1 MTGNKTNIIHYHITK
16 CQIKLDLAWLFI
28 LVLLNIIL
36 VPSFLK
42 QIRITMKPKQI
53 FGLNPNVFFLGLVSF
68 LTDVSSEMIF
78 PIFSL
83 FLFNVLHAP
92 TTIIGLIEG
101 AAGSIASLVR
111 IFSGWLSDKL
121 GKRKGLT
128 ILGYGLSTLAK
139 PFMYI
144 ATTWGIAFGVRFAD
158 RVGKGI
164 RTAPRDALV
173 ADSLTPEQRGKGFG
187 LHRAMDTFGAV
198 VGIVSAVIIVLLCQG
213 KNWALT
219 RGTYQQLVLIGII
232 PAVLALFVFFFVR
245 EPEKKTSTEI
255 SPKSKFSGLLSGFDR
270 RFKIFLGIIF
280 LFTLGNSSDA
290 FLVLRAQNLGNPVL
304 YILLMLVLFNLIYA
318 SISTPAGMLSDK
330 LGRKRVILFG
340 WLIYTL
346 VYLGFALAS
355 PEASWQLWLL
365 FGLYGVYYGLAE
377 GVARAFVADL
387 VPAEKRGTA
396 YGLFHG
402 VVGITL
408 LPASLIAG
416 WLWQVVNPAAPFLF
430 GSALAFLAM
439 IGLLVLIKE

>member
-1 MTGNKTNIIHYHITK
+1 
-16 CQIKLDLAWLFI
+16 
-28 LVLLNIIL
+28 
-36 VPSFLK
+36 
-42 QIRITMKPKQI
+42 MKSKQI

-101 AAGSIASLVR
+101 AAESIASLAR
-111 IFSGWLSDKL
+111 ILSGWLSDKL
-121 GKRKGLT
+121 GKRKSLT
-128 ILGYGLSTLAK
+128 ILGYGLSTIAK

-144 ATTWGIAFGVRFAD
+144 ATTWGIAFGVRFTD
-158 RVGKGI
+158 RIGKGI

-198 VGIVSAVIIVLLCQG
+198 VGIVSAAVVVFLCQG
-213 KNWALT
+213 ENWALT
-219 RGTYQQLVLIGII
+219 RDTYQQLVLIGVI

-245 EPEKKTSTEI
+245 EPKKERPTGTSPTA
-255 SPKSKFSGLLSGFDR
+255 KLSGLLSGFDK

-280 LFTLGNSSDA
+280 LFSLGNSSDA
-290 FLVLRAQNLGNPVL
+290 FLVLRAQNLDNPVL
-304 YILLMLVLFNLIYA
+304 YILLMLVVFNLVYA
-318 SISTPAGMLSDK
+318 SISTPAGILSDK
-330 LGRKRVILFG
+330 LGRKRVILLG
-340 WLIYTL
+340 WLIYAL
-346 VYLGFALAS
+346 VYLGFALSSA
-355 PEASWQLWLL
+355 PWQLWLL

-416 WLWQVVNPAAPFLF
+416 WLWQTVNPAAPFLF
-430 GSALAFLAM
+430 GSGLAFLAM

>member
-1 MTGNKTNIIHYHITK
+1 
-16 CQIKLDLAWLFI
+16 
-28 LVLLNIIL
+28 
-36 VPSFLK
+36 
-42 QIRITMKPKQI
+42 MKSKQI

-68 LTDVSSEMIF
+68 FADVSSEMIF
-78 PIFSL
+78 AIFSL

-101 AAGSIASLVR
+101 AAESIASLVR

-121 GKRKGLT
+121 GKRKSLT
-128 ILGYGLSTLAK
+128 ILGYGLSTVAK

-144 ATTWGIAFGVRFAD
+144 ATTWGIAFGVRFTD
-158 RVGKGI
+158 RIGKGI

-198 VGIVSAVIIVLLCQG
+198 AGIISAVIVVFIWQG
-213 KNWALT
+213 ENWALT
-219 RGTYQQLVLIGII
+219 QDTYKQLVLIGVI
-232 PAVLALFVFFFVR
+232 PAVLALFVFFFVQ
-245 EPEKKTSTEI
+245 EPKKERPRGA
-255 SPKSKFSGLLSGFDR
+255 SPTAKLGGPLSGLDK

-304 YILLMLVLFNLIYA
+304 YILLMLLLFNFIYA
-318 SISTPAGMLSDK
+318 SISMPAGMLSDK
-330 LGRKRVILFG
+330 LGRKRVILLG
-340 WLIYTL
+340 WLIYAL

-355 PEASWQLWLL
+355 PGASWQLWLL
-365 FGLYGVYYGLAE
+365 FGLYGVHYGLAE

-387 VPAEKRGTA
+387 APAEKRGTA

-402 VVGITL
+402 VVGVTL

-416 WLWQVVNPAAPFLF
+416 WLWQAISAAAPFIF
-430 GSALAFLAM
+430 GAAMAFLAM
-439 IGLLVLIKE
+439 LGLWVLIRE

>member
-1 MTGNKTNIIHYHITK
+1 MTGNKTRIIQYHVTQ

-36 VPSFLK
+36 VRAFSK
-42 QIRITMKPKQI
+42 QICLVMKQKQI

-83 FLFNVLHAP
+83 FLFNVLHTP

-101 AAGSIASLVR
+101 AAGSIASLAR

-158 RVGKGI
+158 RVGKGV

-198 VGIVSAVIIVLLCQG
+198 VGIISAAVVVFLWQG
-213 KNWALT
+213 ENWTLA
-219 RGTYQQLVLIGII
+219 RDTYQQLVLIGII

-245 EPEKKTSTEI
+245 EPEKKTSTDI
-255 SPKSKFSGLLSGFDR
+255 SPKAKPGGLLSGFDR

-304 YILLMLVLFNLIYA
+304 YILLILVLFNFIYA

-330 LGRKRVILFG
+330 LGRKRVILSG
-340 WLIYTL
+340 WLIYAL

-387 VPAEKRGTA
+387 VPAEKRGIA

-416 WLWQVVNPAAPFLF
+416 WLWQAVNPAAPFLF
-430 GSALAFLAM
+430 GAALAFLAM